1 MNKITLPPCE
11 SAGPE
16 GACFWAVIGTMCGFR
31 ETPAGCP
38 RYVPASGDYPTGFDA
53 LAVAVN
59 KAGIFYEQTGKHP
72 EGCGIE
78 PYRVKFYMPGERLST
93 GGPTPTAALLAA
105 CLKYNE
111 EAE

>member
-1 MNKITLPPCE
+1 MNKIKVPPCE

-53 LAVAVN
+53 LAAAVDE
-59 KAGIFYEQTGKHP
+59 AGFKIGRPIKIPMGWKIGITGGKP
-72 EGCGIE
+72 W
-78 PYRVKFYMPGERLST
+78 RLVYFA
-93 GGPTPTAALLAA
+93 GYGPTPTAALLAA
-105 CLKYNE
+105 CRKYNE